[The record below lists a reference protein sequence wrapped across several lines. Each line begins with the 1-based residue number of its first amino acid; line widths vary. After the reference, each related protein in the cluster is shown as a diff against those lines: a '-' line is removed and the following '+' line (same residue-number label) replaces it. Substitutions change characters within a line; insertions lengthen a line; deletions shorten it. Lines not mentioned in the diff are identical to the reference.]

1 MSQKKKRMRRKD
13 LTTQERTSILQTLL
27 LECKN
32 GKPPRGKMKA
42 MEEKFHVCR
51 KTISR
56 IWAEAKHQQQQG
68 QCISSQSKKI
78 CRPRRRRVH
87 IDLELIASIELTK
100 RSTIR
105 RLAKGINC
113 SKSTVGRW
121 VDQGLIKAH
130 TNAIKPDL
138 TAANKLLRMR
148 FCLEAMEYD
157 RQQDVLRFKT
167 MHNTIHIDEKWFYI
181 TKSSQRWYLTPAEA
195 EPHRACKNKKFIQ
208 KVMFSCAVCRPLFA
222 QDGSVLFDGKIGIFP
237 YTEMVAAKRSSKNR
251 VAGTLE
257 QKSIES
263 ITKDVVREGFIKQL
277 VPAIKA
283 KWPSFYSKDIFIQQ
297 DNARPHIRNDDLE
310 FREVASSDGFN
321 INIIHQP
328 PNSPDTN
335 INDLGWFR
343 AIQSLQ
349 QETACF
355 NVDDLVKAVVSSFEE
370 LDPMTLNCVFLSLQ
384 GCMLETLKVKG
395 QNCYKLPHMKK
406 GSLIRQDRLPLCLDV
421 PQQLVSESI
430 AHLEEKGEVEGIEE
444 LKQRLGIH
452 EATLDGIESQFNA
465 LMLLD

>member
-1 MSQKKKRMRRKD
+1 
-13 LTTQERTSILQTLL
+13 
-27 LECKN
+27 
-32 GKPPRGKMKA
+32 
-42 MEEKFHVCR
+42 
-51 KTISR
+51 
-56 IWAEAKHQQQQG
+56 
-68 QCISSQSKKI
+68 
-78 CRPRRRRVH
+78 
-87 IDLELIASIELTK
+87 
-100 RSTIR
+100 
-105 RLAKGINC
+105 
-113 SKSTVGRW
+113 
-121 VDQGLIKAH
+121 
-130 TNAIKPDL
+130 
-138 TAANKLLRMR
+138 
-148 FCLEAMEYD
+148 
-157 RQQDVLRFKT
+157 
-167 MHNTIHIDEKWFYI
+167 
-181 TKSSQRWYLTPAEA
+181 
-195 EPHRACKNKKFIQ
+195 
-208 KVMFSCAVCRPLFA
+208 MFSCAVCRPLFA